1 MFTAI
6 PMEIDKQYDDLTGVF
21 VSAFSLARSP
31 AAFMADLHALVSH
44 VMLQTYTTLRELER
58 QNTTTL
64 SYVLSRVYKSEP
76 DVISYVQELRLA
88 NIKELELIESLQ
100 MQQQRGLN
108 MLSHS
113 MWMQLYVQVKGY
125 GD

>member
-6 PMEIDKQYDDLTGVF
+6 PMDIDKQYDELTGVF
-21 VSAFSLARSP
+21 VSVFSLAHNP

-58 QNTTTL
+58 QNITTL
-64 SYVLSRVYKSEP
+64 SYVLSRVNKSEP

-88 NIKELELIESLQ
+88 KIEELELIEILQ
-100 MQQQRGLN
+100 MQQQRNLN

-113 MWMQLYVQVKGY
+113 MWMQIYVQVRSY
-125 GD
+125 GE